1 MDTNGSAQVLDILDK
16 VAPAEF
22 VPASPHNFV
31 VRPGGS
37 VPAESLLGDP
47 DVSLHCLDDEHRLAY
62 FVQAPPGVDLAGGPF
77 LYLDQYRAAQRLV
90 TVPYETLHRLAD
102 GLPDPARLVLVYSVG
117 RCGSTL
123 LSRALGEVA
132 GVRSYSEPDVF
143 TEIALLRHED
153 PGRDAEYARLIRS
166 CVRVL
171 ANAGSNTGSGGAET
185 LAVKFRASGIQL
197 GDLFHEVFPAARG
210 VFLHRDARPWLESM
224 HQGFTPH
231 LPDPGAQLAFLK
243 YVLAQAPLIMPFV
256 ARHERQPTPTE
267 AYVLTWL
274 SVLDRYRAL
283 RRAGVPLLPV
293 AYEALAA
300 DPKATLA
307 TVLDHCGLPADGV
320 DAAYATFSADSQEGT
335 LLSRASRRS
344 NPAAAL
350 AAADHAQARAVLA
363 EHPVV
368 DPDDPLVRGL
378 VEPQGGP
385 IEP

>member
-1 MDTNGSAQVLDILDK
+1 MDTNGSAQMLDILDK

-31 VRPGGS
+31 VRPGES
-37 VPAESLLGDP
+37 VPAESVLGDP
-47 DVSLHCLDDEHRLAY
+47 DVSLHCLDDEQRLAY
-62 FVQAPPGVDLAGGPF
+62 FVQAPPGVDLAGGSF
-77 LYLDQYRAAQRLV
+77 FYLDQYRAAQRLI
-90 TVPYETLHRLAD
+90 TVPYDTLHRLAD
-102 GLPDPARLVLVYSVG
+102 GLPDPARLILVYSVG

-123 LSRALGEVA
+123 LSRALGEMA

-153 PGRDAEYARLIRS
+153 PSRDAEYARLIRS

-171 ANAGSNTGSGGAET
+171 GNAGGGGCGT

-197 GDLFHEVFPAARG
+197 GDLFHQVFPDARS

-231 LPDPGAQLAFLK
+231 LPDPQAQLAFLR

-256 ARHERQPTPTE
+256 AGHERQPTPTE
-267 AYVLTWL
+267 AYMLTWL
-274 SVLDRYRAL
+274 SVLDRYRTL
-283 RRAGVPLLPV
+283 RRDGVPLLPV
-293 AYEALAA
+293 AYEALDA

-307 TVLDHCGLPADGV
+307 AVLAHCGLPADGV
-320 DAAYATFSADSQEGT
+320 DAAHGTFAADSQEGT

-344 NPAAAL
+344 NPAPAL
-350 AAADHAQARAVLA
+350 GAEDFAQARAVLA
-363 EHPVV
+363 ELPVV
-368 DPDDPLVRGL
+368 DPGDPLVRGL
-378 VEPQGGP
+378 
-385 IEP
+385 IET

>member
-62 FVQAPPGVDLAGGPF
+62 FVQTPPGIDLAGGPF
-77 LYLDQYRAAQRLV
+77 LYLDQYRAARRLV

-102 GLPDPARLVLVYSVG
+102 GLPDPARLILVYSVG

-166 CVRVL
+166 CVRFL
-171 ANAGSNTGSGGAET
+171 GNSGSESGGGT

-197 GDLFHEVFPAARG
+197 GDLFHRVFPDARG

-231 LPDPGAQLAFLK
+231 LPDPAAQLAFLK

-267 AYVLTWL
+267 AYLLTWL
-274 SVLDRYRAL
+274 SVLDRHREL

-293 AYEALAA
+293 AYEALDA

-307 TVLDHCGLPADGV
+307 AVLAHCGLPADDV

-335 LLSRASRRS
+335 VLSRASRRS

-350 AAADHAQARAVLA
+350 GAEDYAQARAVLA

-368 DPDDPLVRGL
+368 DPADPLVRGL
-378 VEPQGGP
+378 

>member
-62 FVQAPPGVDLAGGPF
+62 FVQTPPGVDLAGGPF
-77 LYLDQYRAAQRLV
+77 LYLDQYRAARRLV

-102 GLPDPARLVLVYSVG
+102 GLPDPARLILVYSVG

-143 TEIALLRHED
+143 TEITLLRHED

-171 ANAGSNTGSGGAET
+171 GNTGRDARSDTGGLGGGTGT
-185 LAVKFRASGIQL
+185 LAVKFRAGGIQL
-197 GDLFHEVFPAARG
+197 GDLFHEVFPDARG

-243 YVLAQAPLIMPFV
+243 HVLAQAPLIMPFV

-293 AYEALAA
+293 AYETLDA
-300 DPKATLA
+300 DPKSTLA
-307 TVLDHCGLPADGV
+307 AVLDHCGLPADGV
-320 DAAYATFSADSQEGT
+320 DAAYAAFSADSQEGT
-335 LLSRASRRS
+335 VLSRASRRS

-350 AAADHAQARAVLA
+350 GAEDYAQARAVLA

-368 DPDDPLVRGL
+368 DADDPLVRGL
-378 VEPQGGP
+378 

>member
-16 VAPAEF
+16 VAAAEF

-62 FVQAPPGVDLAGGPF
+62 FVQTLPGVDLAGGAF
-77 LYLDQYRAAQRLV
+77 LYLDQYRAAQRLI

-102 GLPDPARLVLVYSVG
+102 DLPDPARLILVYSVG

-153 PGRDAEYARLIRS
+153 PSRDAEYARLIRS

-171 ANAGSNTGSGGAET
+171 GNTGSNTGGRDGGTPT

-197 GDLFHEVFPAARG
+197 GDLFHQVFPDARG
-210 VFLHRDARPWLESM
+210 LFLHRDAHPWLESM

-231 LPDPGAQLAFLK
+231 LPDPAAQLAFLR

-256 ARHERQPTPTE
+256 ARHQRQPTPTE
-267 AYVLTWL
+267 AYLLTWL
-274 SVLDRYRAL
+274 SVLDRYLTL
-283 RRAGVPLLPV
+283 RRAGVLLLPV
-293 AYEALAA
+293 AYEALGA

-307 TVLDHCGLPADGV
+307 DLLAHCGLPIDRV
-320 DAAYATFSADSQEGT
+320 DAAYGTFAADSQEGT
-335 LLSRASRRS
+335 RLSRASRRR

-350 AAADHAQARAVLA
+350 GAEDFAQARAVLA
-363 EHPVV
+363 EYPVV
-368 DPDDPLVRGL
+368 DPGDPLVRGL
-378 VEPQGGP
+378 IGP
-385 IEP
+385 